1 MTPQELLEQ
10 IKIYVDLFIK
20 ESKMGGTPQHLD
32 ITTALG
38 ALEHEL
44 NRRELEKESR

>member
-38 ALEHEL
+38 AFEHEL
-44 NRRELEKESR
+44 NRRNLEKEN